1 MRNPRLS
8 YCAALIIVSVFLIIT
23 LLMSGCA
30 VLPIPLNPQSEQ
42 QNSNYAEGA
51 FLALDSIDTLQTI
64 NIAKHPKCWRE
75 ADPWAAKM
83 YGTDHPSVGEVVGVN
98 LALML
103 VHTMVASWLDDEVA
117 KHVAMDAATPGLDS
131 VGPWYVG
138 RIVFHMVSIGA
149 SGAAVLN
156 NKHLGISPL
165 GGGC

>member
-1 MRNPRLS
+1 MKRFETSPRMAYLS
-8 YCAALIIVSVFLIIT
+8 ALLIVAVMLLCACLG
-23 LLMSGCA
+23 GCA
-30 VLPIPLNPQSEQ
+30 VMPIPLNPQSEQ

-51 FLALDSIDTLQTI
+51 FLALDTIDTLQTI

-75 ADPWAAKM
+75 ADPFAAKM

-117 KHVAMDAATPGLDS
+117 KHDMANDGS

-138 RIVFHMVSIGA
+138 RIVFHVVSIGA